1 MDDPRHRLRARTNP
15 LAQPPRSSP
24 EGLRARWWREHVMG
38 MSRPQLAE
46 ALGIDDQRI
55 YRYESARVVP
65 PLYRLACAAYVMRPD
80 SIGFDWLPD
89 EPESGR
95 RRK

>member
-1 MDDPRHRLRARTNP
+1 MRPATPPKP
-15 LAQPPRSSP
+15 LPCSAS

-55 YRYESARVVP
+55 YRYESARMVP
-65 PLYRLACAAYVMRPD
+65 PLYRLACAAFVMRPKE
-80 SIGFDWLPD
+80 SVEFDWLPD
-89 EPESGR
+89 DGR